1 MDFNWLINFMAF
13 IGFVSSILTILSSIF
28 PESAIPIISLIRN
41 YYNKR
46 LLYNKDLEIIVE
58 KNFCCNKEITPNI
71 LKSDLKEIFVDF
83 NFKSEIEVM
92 EILGNMERLKF
103 HINSIVEIPSEKK
116 DIIIFKQKTNIKF
129 KDFYKGFN
137 VLFENFRA
145 FETIDYLSSYDDRV
159 SISIQSNML
168 LKNRIINIFGEY
180 INGENLSIN
189 KNDDG
194 YNINLVG
201 LDSPETIEKI
211 KDILV
216 SLVEI

>member
-58 KNFCCNKEITPNI
+58 KNFCCKNEITPNM
-71 LKSDLKEIFVDF
+71 LKSDLKEIFAGF
-83 NFKSEIEVM
+83 NFKSEIELM

-103 HINSIVEIPSEKK
+103 HINSIVEIPTEEKE
-116 DIIIFKQKTNIKF
+116 IIIFKQKTNIKF

-145 FETIDYLSSYDDRV
+145 FETIDYLSIYDDRV
-159 SISIQSNML
+159 SISIKSNML
-168 LKNRIINIFGEY
+168 LKNRFINIFGEY

-189 KNDDG
+189 KNDEG
-194 YNINLVG
+194 YNIILVD